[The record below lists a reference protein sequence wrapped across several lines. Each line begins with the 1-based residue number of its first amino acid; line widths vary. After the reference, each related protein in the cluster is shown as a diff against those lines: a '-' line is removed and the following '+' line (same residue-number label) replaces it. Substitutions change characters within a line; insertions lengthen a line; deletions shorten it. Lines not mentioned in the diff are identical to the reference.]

1 MNPAAS
7 DSRRPGEGE
16 RMDPAH
22 MPRHVGIIMDGNGR
36 WAKERNKPRTEGHL
50 EGVKAAKRV
59 VKAASEIGLE
69 FLSLY
74 TFSTENWS
82 RAAEEVSYLMFLIKS
97 YLRKEYDFYR
107 QNRIRIVHSGDLRR
121 LPEDIRA
128 EIDSVT
134 KDTSGFGGLTLN
146 LSINYGGRDE
156 IIRAVKRFQESG
168 TAAELTEGSLRGF
181 LDNPQIPDPDLI
193 VRTSGEMRISNFL
206 LWQSAYAELFFSPK
220 LWPDWDAQDLRDAL
234 AEFGKRT
241 RKFGGTM

>member
-1 MNPAAS
+1 MSPAAS
-7 DSRRPGEGE
+7 DSRSLAEGE
-16 RMDPAH
+16 RMDPARL
-22 MPRHVGIIMDGNGR
+22 PRHVGIIMDGNGR

-74 TFSTENWS
+74 AFSTENWS

-97 YLRKEYDFYR
+97 YLKKEYDFYR
-107 QNRIRIVHSGDLRR
+107 QNGIRIMHSGDLHR
-121 LPEDIRA
+121 LPADIRA

-168 TAAELTEGSLRGF
+168 TAAELTEESLRGF

-220 LWPDWDAQDLRDAL
+220 LWPDWDAQDLKDAL
-234 AEFGKRT
+234 AEYGKRS
-241 RKFGGTM
+241 RRFGGMK